1 MKNIKHIRENEL
13 NLGQEEVAKL
23 LDMSQGTLSRIE
35 TGKLFGKNY
44 KKYLDF
50 LRKKG
55 VDLNRLF

>member
-1 MKNIKHIRENEL
+1 MKNIKTIRKEL
-13 NLGQEEVAKL
+13 NLSQVEIAKL
-23 LDMSQGTLSRIE
+23 LDMTQSTLSRIE
-35 TGKLFGKNY
+35 RGLLFGESY